1 MFLLFAALEVMTLH
15 CEAYDIA
22 SGQREGPAVAWTI
35 TVDTGQDFSYSTGDP
50 IYSVGTGVADTS
62 VTPDAII
69 IPRHSI
75 TPART
80 VQGVRVSR
88 VTGQVD
94 LRMHDLNEEFDDVV
108 ARNGLNGRAHYVGL
122 CERGE
127 LVPVPR
133 TRF

>member
-1 MFLLFAALEVMTLH
+1 MFLFFAALEVMTLH

-35 TVDTGQDFSYSTGDP
+35 TVDTNQAFSYSTGEP
-50 IYSVGTGVADTS
+50 IYPVGIGVAETAI
-62 VTPDAII
+62 TPDAIT
-69 IPRHSI
+69 IPAHSI
-75 TPART
+75 VPTRT
-80 VQGVRVSR
+80 VSGVRVSR

-94 LRMHDLNEEFDDVV
+94 LRLHDLREEFDDVV